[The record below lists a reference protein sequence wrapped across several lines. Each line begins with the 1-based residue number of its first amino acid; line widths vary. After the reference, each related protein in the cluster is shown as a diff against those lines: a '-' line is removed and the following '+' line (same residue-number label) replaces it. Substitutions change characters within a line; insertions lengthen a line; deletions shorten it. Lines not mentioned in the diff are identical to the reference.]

1 MGALHKAMVYLG
13 FSEDDLPPDP
23 EQGGRPAS
31 VTQLHDV
38 NDPRFKGP
46 APQQEGGTA
55 SMDLRMIQTVK
66 PRSYNDAK
74 MIGQAFREGI
84 PIIIN
89 LTEMADADA
98 KRLIDFAAGLSFG
111 LRGSIERVTTAVF
124 VLSPAHVTLGV
135 DAEPVA
141 AEQGFFNQS

>member
-1 MGALHKAMVYLG
+1 MGALHRAMVYLG

-23 EQGGRPAS
+23 DHGGRAAS

-38 NDPRFKGP
+38 NDPRFSGS
-46 APQQEGGTA
+46 APPQEGAA

-74 MIGQAFREGI
+74 MIGKAFREGI

-89 LTEMADADA
+89 LTEMADAYA

-135 DAEPVA
+135 DTEPVS